1 MHLHFFQAEDVI
13 MTLDRYIIA
22 QNITGQ
28 QHSFT
33 G

>member
-1 MHLHFFQAEDVI
+1 MHLHSFQDEDVI

-22 QNITGQ
+22 QNIRQ
-28 QHSFT
+28 QHRFT